1 MIIKCAW
8 CEKIIGTKNFKEKN
22 QKIPLVTHTIC
33 KSCQLELFNG
43 KCSEDLLVRKK
54 PQPEKSPLQS

>member
-8 CEKIIGTKNFKEKN
+8 CEKIIGIRKFKEKS

-33 KSCQLELFNG
+33 KPCQQKLLNE
-43 KCSEDLLVRKK
+43 KCAEDMPGSQK
-54 PQPEKSPLQS
+54 PQPQRSPLR